1 MSGHNKQDRF
11 RNEFIRDTVS
21 VAPIIEKMVESCLRW
36 VDHVWR
42 RPTETLVREVGQMEN
57 SPIARDSMRPRKTIA
72 GTTKKKKKKSI
83 LIVWRL
89 TWFTIIH
96 VADHT

>member
-1 MSGHNKQDRF
+1 MSEYIGQYRF
-11 RNEFIRDTVS
+11 RNENKCIKEKVMI
-21 VAPIIEKMVESCLRW
+21 ALIIEKMVESCLRW

-57 SPIARDSMRPRKTIA
+57 SPIARDSTRPRKTIA
-72 GTTKKKKKKSI
+72 GTIKKNKSI